1 MESVCGRAAT
11 NSHFL
16 LQVVFWAAIVSI
28 GTDAGDNLGC
38 YENAS
43 NEVQSANL
51 YYFSWAGFVTAVII
65 LVSFLR
71 DVLGFD
77 LSNEVRNRA
86 ARLQWWAA
94 LLAVSIVVTGSSSQ
108 VIKRDCQA
116 DSIFSDAY
124 CRKTRLAIAAGA
136 LGTIF
141 ALLTIAAKVIQYTV
155 TESMTPFLVEIS
167 SAIFLTILST
177 FNVAFATSADA
188 PGSGIGNLYYFS
200 WAMFLVSTAIASECY
215 GTYLNP
221 PAVNVGDK
229 RNSNGEVEIETFDES
244 I

>member
-1 MESVCGRAAT
+1 M
-11 NSHFL
+11 
-16 LQVVFWAAIVSI
+16 
-28 GTDAGDNLGC
+28 
-38 YENAS
+38 
-43 NEVQSANL
+43 

-77 LSNEVRNRA
+77 LSTEVRNRA

-108 VIKRDCQA
+108 VITRDCQF
-116 DSIFSDAY
+116 DSAGNFSDAY

-141 ALLTIAAKVIQYTV
+141 SLLTIAAKVIQYTA
-155 TESMTPFLVEIS
+155 TESMTPFLVEIG
-167 SAIFLTILST
+167 SAIFLTILSI

-215 GTYLNP
+215 GAFLNP
-221 PAVNVGDK
+221 PAVSVGDK
-229 RNSNGEVEIETFDES
+229 QNGSGEVEIETFDES
-244 I
+244 IY

>member
-1 MESVCGRAAT
+1 M
-11 NSHFL
+11 
-16 LQVVFWAAIVSI
+16 
-28 GTDAGDNLGC
+28 
-38 YENAS
+38 
-43 NEVQSANL
+43 
-51 YYFSWAGFVTAVII
+51 
-65 LVSFLR
+65 VSFLR

-77 LSNEVRNRA
+77 VSAEVRSRA

-94 LLAVSIVVTGSSSQ
+94 LLAVSVVVTGSSSQ
-108 VIKRDCQA
+108 VIKRDCQF
-116 DSIFSDAY
+116 DSAGSFSDAY

-141 ALLTIAAKVIQYTV
+141 SLLTIAAKVIQYTV
-155 TESMTPFLVEIS
+155 TESMTPFLVEIC
-167 SAIFLTILST
+167 SAVFLTILSI

-200 WAMFLVSTAIASECY
+200 WAMFLVSTAIASDCY
-215 GTYLNP
+215 GAFLNP

-229 RNSNGEVEIETFDES
+229 QNGSGEVEIETFDES